1 MSEKLPSGEKGTL
14 SDPSQLPRPELWP
27 EPPAGQQPLP
37 VSGRQEPGEKEEIA
51 HRRLP
56 IAWTGIALMSLA
68 AILLGVAVGRQSWLL
83 AVVGVLIGAV
93 GGGLALASRIMDAA
107 TVGQSVKD
115 E

>member
-1 MSEKLPSGEKGTL
+1 MTDKLPSGEKGTL
-14 SDPSQLPRPELWP
+14 RDPSQLPRPQMWP
-27 EPPAGQQPLP
+27 EPPVGQQPLP
-37 VSGRQEPGEKEEIA
+37 ISGRTEPGEKEAVA

-56 IAWTGIALMSLA
+56 IAWLGIGLMSLA
-68 AILLGVAVGRQSWLL
+68 AVILGVAVGRQSWIL
-83 AVVGVLIGAV
+83 AVVGVVIGAT